1 MTGEKREASFDERE
15 FETSDAVATLEDRR
29 ESVASALEETIEQF
43 SDEGVSDVLLR
54 AHDELP

>member
-15 FETSDAVATLEDRR
+15 FETNDAVATLEDRR